1 MKYILELHPKN
12 NVNAQVMIHNKTNT
26 SFLLIFMSYIAS
38 LLNIL
43 VFFENVITKD
53 KKTALIMAN

>member
-26 SFLLIFMSYIAS
+26 SFLLIFINYIAS
-38 LLNIL
+38 LLDIL
-43 VFFENVITKD
+43 VFFDNAITKD
-53 KKTALIMAN
+53 KKIALIMAN